1 VPDPI
6 VVLVVSRVR
15 LYADGLGHA
24 LGADSR
30 FRVLDT
36 AADPARALARL
47 AAEPADV
54 VLLDVASVDDPEPV
68 RRLVAA
74 GTPVVGLAVREIQ
87 PEVVAWAGLGLAG
100 LVTRDATLV
109 ELETAIAA
117 AARDEAHCSPRAVR
131 ALLHQMR
138 DAARPPPPPAPVTDS
153 DLTPREREIAD
164 LLALGLSNKE
174 IAGRLLLGVST
185 VKNHVHTVLQ
195 KLGAHT
201 RAEAVARLGSGPT
214 ARIEEGSRPGSRAAP
229 ASRSV

>member
-1 VPDPI
+1 

-24 LGADSR
+24 LGANPR

-36 AADPARALARL
+36 AADPVRALARL

-68 RRLVAA
+68 RRLVGA

-138 DAARPPPPPAPVTDS
+138 DAAEPPPAPVADS
-153 DLTPREREIAD
+153 DLTRREREIAD

-201 RAEAVARLGSGPT
+201 RAEAVARLGSGPR
-214 ARIEEGSRPGSRAAP
+214 ARIEEGSRPGSRATP
-229 ASRSV
+229 ASRPV